1 MTRVTYLLCIWV
13 HPNLRSCAHMKLT
26 ESFTEAST
34 EMLVIHFTQT
44 AKEGLLPVLIWLMH
58 KLTS

>member
-1 MTRVTYLLCIWV
+1 MTHVTYLLCIWV
-13 HPNLRSCAHMKLT
+13 YPNLLSCAHMKLT

-34 EMLVIHFTQT
+34 KMLVLHFTQT
-44 AKEGLLPVLIWLMH
+44 AKGGLLPVLIWLMH